1 MKRMSIVLAAVALA
15 AGIAAPSLL
24 AAVDVAL
31 RNWPVPTSQ
40 RGGARTQGTLGT
52 LTDVRSPGTFV
63 PMVPCRVVDT
73 RGPIGTFGGPIMT
86 GGAPARTF
94 PITSGPCTGIA
105 ANPSAYS
112 LNFTV
117 VDMVPGDGFL
127 TAFPTG
133 TSQPVV
139 STLDYKQ
146 IVGFIANAAIV
157 PAGSGNSI
165 NVFVNVTTNLIID
178 INGYFIDSFSLINPG
193 EFYGFAGAGT
203 GVLGLVFSSN
213 SNTSTAAQV
222 SAFRGLMTGAGNGGA
237 AILGEQT
244 TASGANFGARGNNSS
259 ATSQSAGVLG
269 VSGSRTTISDTFF
282 PSGVRGESTG
292 SRNGVLGTIQDSG
305 GGFAVAGFTYSG
317 TPAQVRV
324 GRLGDAGSGLG
335 VSYVG
340 GLGGSG
346 AKAFYEPHPTD
357 PDKVIR
363 YVSLEGPEAGTYFRG
378 RGVLENGRAVID
390 VPESFRMVTD
400 ADGLTAQVTV
410 MGRPTT
416 IGVSSLDLNQVV
428 VEGTRDVEFS
438 YLVQGVRRAYKD
450 FQVVA
455 KNAFFQP
462 RSPGDQMPSSLS
474 PDEKARLVANGT
486 YNADGSVN
494 MGTAERLGW
503 AQQWRD
509 RDRLEQERAAAEVAE
524 RAGKPP
530 NQP

>member
-1 MKRMSIVLAAVALA
+1 MKRSSIVLAAVVLA

-24 AAVDVAL
+24 AAVDVPL
-31 RNWPVPTSQ
+31 HNWPVPTSQ

-52 LTDVRSPGTFV
+52 LGTLTDVRSPSTFV
-63 PMVPCRVVDT
+63 PMAPCRVVDT
-73 RGPIGTFGGPIMT
+73 RNAIGTFGGPIMT

-117 VDMVPGDGFL
+117 VDMAAGDGFL

-133 TSQPVV
+133 TTQPVV

-146 IVGFIANAAIV
+146 IVGAIANAAIV

-178 INGYFIDSFSLINPG
+178 INGYFIDGSSSINPN
-193 EFYGFAGAGT
+193 EFYGFNGAGT
-203 GVLGLVFSSN
+203 GVLGLVFSN
-213 SNTSTAAQV
+213 NTSTSTNQGT
-222 SAFRGLMTGAGNGGA
+222 SAFRGFMTGAGNAGA
-237 AILGEQT
+237 AVLGDMVA
-244 TASGANFGARGNNSS
+244 ASGANFGVRGNNSS
-259 ATSQSAGVLG
+259 TSANSAGVLG
-269 VSGSRTTISDTFF
+269 VAGTRTTTLSYRRA
-282 PSGVRGESTG
+282 GVRGESA
-292 SRNGVLGTIQDSG
+292 SDLGVLGIINTSSAGVATAGESLTGTTRD
-305 GGFAVAGFTYSG
+305 FAGY
-317 TPAQVRV
+317 
-324 GRLGDAGSGLG
+324 LGNASASLG
-335 VSYVG
+335 VQYIG

-346 AKAFYEPHPTD
+346 TKNFYEPHPTD

-378 RGVLENGRAVID
+378 RGVLVHGQAVID

-400 ADGLTAQVTV
+400 AEGLTAQVTV
-410 MGRPTT
+410 MGRPTA
-416 IGVSSLDLNQVV
+416 IAVSSLDLNQVV
-428 VEGTRDVEFS
+428 VEGSRDVEFS
-438 YLVQGVRRAYKD
+438 YLVQGVRKAYKD

-455 KNAFFQP
+455 KHSFFQP
-462 RSPGDQMPSSLS
+462 RFPGDLMPSSLS

-509 RDRLEQERAAAEVAE
+509 RERQDQERAAAEAAE